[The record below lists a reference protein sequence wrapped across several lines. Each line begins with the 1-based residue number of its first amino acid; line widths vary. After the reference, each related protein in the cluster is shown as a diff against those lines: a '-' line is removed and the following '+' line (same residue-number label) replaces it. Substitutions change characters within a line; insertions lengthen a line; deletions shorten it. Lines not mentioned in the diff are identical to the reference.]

1 MRNPSR
7 PEEGITFE
15 PDEIDAEP
23 LAGSGFETEETDPD
37 FDDSFE
43 GREG

>member
-1 MRNPSR
+1 MRKTSR
-7 PEEGITFE
+7 PEEPTALE

-23 LAGSGFETEETDPD
+23 LAGSGFETEEADPD
-37 FDDSFE
+37 FDDSVE